1 MIHNLIRNFRPNRA
15 WECNSR
21 WQYSPTRFKLNV
33 PLLNT
38 NDNTK
43 YIIELINITEHDI
56 VIQGRLIEEV
66 KPQPNKNIDTEYN
79 GKTGW

>member
-1 MIHNLIRNFRPNRA
+1 
-15 WECNSR
+15 
-21 WQYSPTRFKLNV
+21 V